1 MKIGNCLSLLKHP
14 DSDSEPDFN
23 IKDGCLV
30 DKNSDKTYPMINN
43 MVDFLGID
51 VSGEDSSVNQNGIM
65 FKINTHFSRKLDY
78 KILTSVFAAGGI
90 GFSNAKRK
98 IRQWIDQVARDT
110 TLFMQ
115 PEDKSL
121 VSYIGPDSCLTI
133 DDLTNRNVLP
143 VETDYPNLN
152 ASLEQL
158 PIQASSIQNLVSY
171 FVVEHGKHPRHHF
184 MEIERI
190 LEPGGYVILG
200 GPGDVCPSHRI
211 PYDYFNITR
220 YGYYEMFKENNLEL
234 IEEYY
239 PSKSWVSI
247 LYLCYSTIVR
257 NSFYNRN
264 QFTKLLQM
272 IIFGVSLVISPLM
285 NLIALLM
292 DRIMPFDQRI
302 YSSYMALL
310 RKPKQ

>member
-14 DSDSEPDFN
+14 DSDSEPDFI

-30 DKNSDKTYPMINN
+30 DKNSDKKYPMINN
-43 MVDFLGID
+43 MIDFLGID

-78 KILTSVFAAGGI
+78 KI
-90 GFSNAKRK
+90 
-98 IRQWIDQVARDT
+98 
-110 TLFMQ
+110 
-115 PEDKSL
+115 
-121 VSYIGPDSCLTI
+121 
-133 DDLTNRNVLP
+133 
-143 VETDYPNLN
+143 PNLN

-171 FVVEHGKHPRHHF
+171 FVVEHGKHPKHHF

-200 GPGDVCPSHRI
+200 GPGDVYPSHRI

-239 PSKSWVSI
+239 PSNSWVSI

-264 QFTKLLQM
+264 QFTKLLQ
-272 IIFGVSLVISPLM
+272 I
-285 NLIALLM
+285 
-292 DRIMPFDQRI
+292 
-302 YSSYMALL
+302 
-310 RKPKQ
+310 